1 MTRLVQT
8 IKDIFRKF
16 QGSLSTDKDSFHE
29 IDEELKYLYIKVYG
43 DLNMSQTYEDK
54 INLHN
59 DQIKLKKD
67 FKKAIK
73 KYKEVVVNG

>member
-1 MTRLVQT
+1 MTRLVKN
-8 IKDIFRKF
+8 IKDIFINF
-16 QGSLSTDKDSFHE
+16 QGSLSTDKDSLHE
-29 IDEELKYLYIKVYG
+29 IDEELKDLYIKVYG
-43 DLNMSQTYEDK
+43 DLNMSQAFEDK